1 MTHPLWVQIPA
12 KNSGEL
18 IGTVWNVLSA
28 GFLI

>member
-1 MTHPLWVQIPA
+1 MTHPLWVQMPTTNA
-12 KNSGEL
+12 VEV